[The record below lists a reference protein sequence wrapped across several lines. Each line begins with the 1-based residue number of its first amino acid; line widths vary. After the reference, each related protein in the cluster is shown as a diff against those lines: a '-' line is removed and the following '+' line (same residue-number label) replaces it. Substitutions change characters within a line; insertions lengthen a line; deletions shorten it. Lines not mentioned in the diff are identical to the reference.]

1 MTGAINNSSISNS
14 GLGMDVA
21 KYSQLGVPPEVTEY
35 QDKPLDLTMN
45 HAGTR
50 V

>member
-1 MTGAINNSSISNS
+1 MTGVINHSSVSNS

-21 KYSQLGVPPEVTEY
+21 KYSQLDVPPEIVEC
-35 QDKPLDLTMN
+35 QDKPLDLTTN